1 MEFIKVTDVKYRAD
15 GEGRMGVVYEDRWRS
30 SRITLSICIL
40 WVEFLGIWALSYILY
55 VTKQIIL
62 IFL

>member
-30 SRITLSICIL
+30 SRITL
-40 WVEFLGIWALSYILY
+40 Y
-55 VTKQIIL
+55 VY
-62 IFL
+62 FG